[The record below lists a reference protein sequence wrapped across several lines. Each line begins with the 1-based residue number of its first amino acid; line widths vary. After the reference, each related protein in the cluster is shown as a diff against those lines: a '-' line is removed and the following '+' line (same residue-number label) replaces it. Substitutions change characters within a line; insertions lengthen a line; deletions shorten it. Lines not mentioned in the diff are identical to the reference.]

1 MAWWQYALLALVIA
15 WALQAY
21 GVWVQT
27 QHYQRVFA
35 ELRRSWSDGMLG
47 VGAAPAK
54 LGKGAIVIVVVDP
67 RGTVRA
73 VEVMQGR
80 SVFAKFKSR
89 DDLVGLSLA
98 DLKARVRALTS
109 TQASAAQLVRRSNR
123 LRKSEPKMGARR
135 ARLRTPH
142 SDWPDLVGT
151 LIAGAVNG

>member
-98 DLKARVRALTS
+98 DLKAKVEGSGFNSSLGGAIGKAIEQIEKVGAQNGGATS
-109 TQASAAQLVRRSNR
+109 AVADAAFR
-123 LRKSEPKMGARR
+123 LA
-135 ARLRTPH
+135 
-142 SDWPDLVGT
+142 
-151 LIAGAVNG
+151 